1 MTEGALILDGKS
13 LSAALRDTLAVEVA
27 EFTSRRGRKPGLAV
41 VIVGEDPASQIYV
54 RQKARACEQV
64 GMNSRVDRLPIDTS
78 QETLLARVREL
89 NGDDRF
95 DGILVQLPLPAQ
107 IREEAVIEAV
117 SPRKDVDGFHP
128 VNLGNLLLDRPGCV
142 PCTPLGIMKILEHYA
157 VDPAGMEAV
166 VIGRSHIVGKPMAL
180 LLLRK
185 NATVT
190 LCHSRTG
197 NLARHTRR
205 ADLIVAAVGKAG
217 LLKPDMVKRGAVVID
232 VGINRLEGKKIAGDA
247 DFEGLLPLVRAITPV
262 PGGVG
267 PMTIT
272 MLLSNTLQAARRGQ
286 GGTAVPS

>member
-1 MTEGALILDGKS
+1 MTEGALILGGKS

-64 GMNSRVDRLPIDTS
+64 GMHSLVDRLPIDTS

-142 PCTPLGIMKILEHYA
+142 PCTPLGIMKILEHYD

-166 VIGRSHIVGKPMAL
+166 VIGRSHIVGKPLAL